1 MQVQCPYCK
10 MEFDTKQRSIP
21 QNKLYWNI
29 LNVLSSTWGQTK
41 DELHETFKYK
51 FLREDMDVMGEKF
64 YRVKS
69 TTELDTSTFG
79 RYLRDIAFFAQDF
92 DGTVVPIE

>member
-21 QNKLYWNI
+21 QNRLYWNC
-29 LNVLSSTWGQTK
+29 LQTLSNTWG
-41 DELHETFKYK
+41 ESRNGLHEKFKRM
-51 FLREDMDVMGEKF
+51 FLREDMDVLGEKF

-79 RYLRDIAFFAQDF
+79 RYLRDIAFFARDF